1 MQEIVIRLLRVVAR
15 TAGASVALVARTTDE
30 DPVASYGCTRAT
42 ARALLSARRTVSDGP
57 ASTFECVPIRLADGH
72 PAEVIVASPAAGFD
86 RTLLTTLAS
95 EIAVTCAPDDGG
107 FRADAIDRL
116 GECADQLGEA
126 IAILATPCEDDEST
140 RVLHV
145 NAGFTALLGYEKDE
159 IDGHP
164 TEILEGPLTDRD
176 RMTWI
181 RSRVLAREPARA
193 VVVLYAKDRTPI
205 WTELAS
211 FPAEGP
217 PGVVHH
223 VATFRDVTARR
234 QFEERLSSEKRKLQI
249 TLASI
254 ADAVITVLADGRVEF
269 VNAAA
274 QRLLGVDLIEVY
286 GANVGEVLRLVDD
299 DGVPIDIAVRGDDL
313 DGVRRG
319 DAHLGT
325 RSGIIEVSYTSS
337 RIDSDDEG
345 TVIVLRDVTVEN
357 RLATRL
363 SFEASHDSLTGL
375 KNRRAFNE
383 RLEQAVRGARERGE
397 HHAVGFLDLDRFK
410 MINDRFGH
418 ATGDRLLREIG
429 RVIGNVVRNCD
440 VAARIGGDEFGVLL
454 ANCHIDDARLV
465 AETIRTSVEACRI
478 ERDGFALGVGVSVG
492 LASIDADSPG
502 ASAALAAADAAC
514 YRAKTAGRNAIA
526 G

>member
-1 MQEIVIRLLRVVAR
+1 MQEIVIRLLRVAAR
-15 TAGASVALVARTTDE
+15 TAGASAALVARTADE

-42 ARALLSARRTVSDGP
+42 ARALLAARRDETDR
-57 ASTFECVPIRLADGH
+57 STRFEIVPIMLSDGH
-72 PAEVIVASPAAGFD
+72 PGEVIVASPSATFD
-86 RTLLTTLAS
+86 RDVLTALAG
-95 EIAVTCAPDDGG
+95 EIAVTYAPETGA

-116 GECADQLGEA
+116 GECADQMGEA
-126 IAILATPCEDDEST
+126 IAILATPAEDDEST

-145 NAGFTALLGYEKDE
+145 NAGFTSLLGFTKDE

-164 TEILEGPLTDRD
+164 ADVLEGPLTDRH

-217 PGVVHH
+217 SGVVHH

-234 QFEERLSSEKRKLQI
+234 QFEERLSSEKRKLQT

-254 ADAVITVLADGRVEF
+254 ADAVVTVLADGRVEF
-269 VNAAA
+269 VNTAA
-274 QRLLGVDLIEVY
+274 QRLLGVELIEVY
-286 GANVGEVLRLVDD
+286 GADVGEVLRLVDD
-299 DGVPIDIAVRGDDL
+299 DGNPLDIAVGDG
-313 DGVRRG
+313 DGEAVRRG

-325 RSGIIEVSYTSS
+325 RSGIIDVSYVSS
-337 RIDSDDEG
+337 RIDSDDAG
-345 TVIVLRDVTVEN
+345 TVVVLRDVTVEN

-465 AETIRTSVEACRI
+465 AETIRTSIEACRI
-478 ERDGFALGVGVSVG
+478 ERDGMALGVGVSVG
-492 LASIDADSPG
+492 LASIEAGTTG

-514 YRAKTAGRNAIA
+514 YRAKTSGRNAIA

>member
-1 MQEIVIRLLRVVAR
+1 MQEIVIRLLRVAAR
-15 TAGASVALVARTTDE
+15 SAGASAALVARTTDQ

-42 ARALLSARRTVSDGP
+42 ARALLAARRDPADSSTRFETV
-57 ASTFECVPIRLADGH
+57 AIRLADGH
-72 PAEVIVASPAAGFD
+72 PGEVIVASPAATFD
-86 RTLLTTLAS
+86 RNLLEALAS
-95 EIAVTCAPDDGG
+95 EIAVTCAPDNGS

-116 GECADQLGEA
+116 AECADQLGEA
-126 IAILATPCEDDEST
+126 IAILATPREDDEST

-145 NAGFTALLGYEKDE
+145 NAGFTRLLGYAKDE
-159 IDGHP
+159 IGGHP
-164 TEILEGPLTDRD
+164 ADVLEGPLTDRD

-181 RSRVLAREPARA
+181 RSRVLAGEPARA
-193 VVVLYAKDRTPI
+193 VVVLYAKDRTPV

-211 FPAEGP
+211 FPADGP
-217 PGVVHH
+217 AGVVHH

-234 QFEERLSSEKRKLQI
+234 QFEERLSSEKHKLQI

-254 ADAVITVLADGRVEF
+254 ADAVVTVLADGRVEF
-269 VNAAA
+269 VNRAA
-274 QRLLGVDLIEVY
+274 QQLLGVELIDVY
-286 GANVGEVLRLVDD
+286 GQNVRDVLRLTDD
-299 DGVPIDIAVRGDDL
+299 DGLPLDVAVRERDGDA
-313 DGVRRG
+313 VRRG

-325 RSGIIEVSYTSS
+325 RSGIIEVSYVSS
-337 RIDSDDEG
+337 LVDSEDAG
-345 TVIVLRDVTVEN
+345 TVVVLRDVTVEN

-383 RLEQAVRGARERGE
+383 RLEDAVRGARERGE
-397 HHAVGFLDLDRFK
+397 YHAVGFLDLDRFK
-410 MINDRFGH
+410 MVNDRFGH

-429 RVIGNVVRNCD
+429 RAIGDVVRNCD

-454 ANCHIDDARLV
+454 TNCHIDDARLV
-465 AETIRTSVEACRI
+465 AETIRTAVEACRI
-478 ERDGFALGVGVSVG
+478 DREGLTLGVGVSVG
-492 LASIDADSPG
+492 LASIDPGTAG

-514 YRAKTAGRNAIA
+514 YRAKMAGRNAIA